1 MTTRQAAHVAPW
13 KKEMFQKLAEL
24 IEKYPVVAVA
34 DLQKVRSSQIQEIR
48 KKLRGQAEVLVA
60 KNTVLRKAAGTMN
73 EKKPQIDAFAGGLA
87 GSSLLMFTGM
97 NPFALILFLGKNKVR
112 VPAKAG
118 DSATSEI
125 IIPAGNTG
133 LQPGPVI
140 SEFGEVKVTTRIES
154 GSIWVAKDTVVAEK
168 GDTISAK
175 LASLL
180 SKLGMKPMEAGL
192 SIVRA
197 FDQGLVL
204 DLEDLAFDLETYKSD
219 LASAHRGALGLA
231 VETEYILPET
241 ASLILGRAFREA
253 MQLATEAEFPTS
265 DNIETLVKR
274 AYSEMRIL
282 SDAAV
287 QINSELAE
295 VETASPPSTLK
306 EKPQEKV
313 EKKEKQ

>member
-1 MTTRQAAHVAPW
+1 MAPW
-13 KKEMFQKLAEL
+13 KKEMLQRLTEL

-60 KNTVLRKAAGTMN
+60 KNTVLRKAAEAMS
-73 EKKPQIDAFAGGLA
+73 EKKLQIDAFAGGLA

-97 NPFALILFLGKNKVR
+97 NPFALIAFLDKNKVR

-118 DSATSEI
+118 DTATGVI
-125 IIPAGNTG
+125 TIPAGNTG

-140 SEFGEVKVTTRIES
+140 SEFGEVKVTTRIEA

-168 GDTISAK
+168 GEAISAK

-204 DLEDLAFDLETYKSD
+204 GLEDLSFNLETYRSD
-219 LASAHRGALGLA
+219 LATAHRHALGLS
-231 VETEYILPET
+231 VETEYVLPET
-241 ASLILGRAFREA
+241 ASLILSRAFREA

-265 DNIETLVKR
+265 ENIENLLKQ
-274 AYSEMRIL
+274 AYSEMKTL

-287 QINSELAE
+287 QVNSELAE
-295 VETASPPSTLK
+295 EETSPSIAK